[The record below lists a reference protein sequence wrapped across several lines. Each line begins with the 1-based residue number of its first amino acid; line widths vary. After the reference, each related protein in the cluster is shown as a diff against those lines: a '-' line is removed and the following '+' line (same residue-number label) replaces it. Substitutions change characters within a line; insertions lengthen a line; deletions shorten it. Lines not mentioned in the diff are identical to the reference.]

1 MSQLHFYIPT
11 KTKTLGDAV
20 CKNIICNSNKKIRYQ
35 GISLTKDIQDLLGE
49 SYKTSVGDIK

>member
-11 KTKTLGDAV
+11 KTKKLGNAV
-20 CKNIICNSNKKIRYQ
+20 CKNVICKSNKKIRYQ

-49 SYKTSVGDIK
+49 SYKILVGDIK